1 MSKFFACL
9 LMGLALAI
17 SATAIAAA
25 AEEVKCEGK
34 IAKIEGANVTV
45 KTDTE
50 SHTMTA
56 DAKTKITLD
65 GSAAKVTDLKVGQKV
80 KCTCTKDGAKLTC
93 VSIEAT
99 SA

>member
-1 MSKFFACL
+1 MSKFVVAL
-9 LMGLALAI
+9 LMGLALVI
-17 SATAIAAA
+17 SASAIAAA
-25 AEEVKCEGK
+25 AEDVKCEGT
-34 IAKIEGANVTV
+34 IAKVEGSTVTV
-45 KTDTE
+45 KAAAE

-65 GSAAKVTDLKVGQKV
+65 GSAAKVSDLKVGQKV
-80 KCTCTKDGAKLTC
+80 KCTCVKDGAKLTC